1 MRVELSQT
9 RVTQLDQA
17 ARRRHNKRLTSPSA
31 WRMQMATS
39 DCLKIALN

>member
-31 WRMQMATS
+31 ARLENADGHQ
-39 DCLKIALN
+39 